1 MPSPEQRED
10 PLATTTPAETLSHA
24 QLADACSQAL
34 VALLT
39 IRMSWSD
46 LFSDSLRQQLD
57 EAVDAQLK
65 CLRAVSE
72 HSVVQVAQA
81 AEAASQGALGQL
93 PLRPRLPLLMRIA
106 QAWKVLRGHG
116 PCAHG
121 LHLRK

>member
-1 MPSPEQRED
+1 MPSPEQREGA
-10 PLATTTPAETLSHA
+10 LATTTAAEPLSHA
-24 QLADACSQAL
+24 QLADAYSQAL
-34 VALLT
+34 VVLLT

-57 EAVDAQLK
+57 EAVDVQLK

-72 HSVVQVAQA
+72 HSVAQVAQA
-81 AEAASQGALGQL
+81 AEAAHQGARGQM

-106 QAWKVLRGHG
+106 QAWKVLRGQG

-121 LHLRK
+121 LPLRK

>member
-1 MPSPEQRED
+1 MPNPEHREVA
-10 PLATTTPAETLSHA
+10 PATTSSEPPLQE

-34 VALLT
+34 VVLLT

-46 LFSDSLRQQLD
+46 LFSDSLRQHLD

-72 HSVVQVAQA
+72 HSIARVT
-81 AEAASQGALGQL
+81 EAANQSARDQL
-93 PLRPRLPLLMRIA
+93 PLRPRLPLLIRLA
-106 QAWKVLRGHG
+106 QAWKVLRGQG

-121 LHLRK
+121 LPLRK